1 MSEQRD
7 KIAVL
12 IGHWIEHNEGHRQS
26 YLEWRDKLADE
37 DLPQTRAALQRMA
50 DLTTEANEALQR
62 AVVELGASGA
72 TDGDTEEG
80 HTHSDDEADPH
91 GHTHSHGHRA
101 GHGHGHGGGHSHGG
115 HHSH

>member
-12 IGHWIEHNEGHRQS
+12 IDHWIEHNEGHRQS

-37 DLPQTRAALQRMA
+37 DLPETLAALQRMA
-50 DLTTEANEALQR
+50 DLTTEANEALKR
-62 AVVELGASGA
+62 AAIELEASGASGA
-72 TDGDTEEG
+72 AGGDTYGG
-80 HTHSDDEADPH
+80 HTHGHDMVDPH
-91 GHTHSHGHRA
+91 GHSHEH
-101 GHGHGHGGGHSHGG
+101 GHGHEHGGGHSHEG

>member
-12 IGHWIEHNEGHRQS
+12 IDHWIEHNEGHRQS

-37 DLPQTRAALQRMA
+37 DLPETLAALQRMA

-62 AVVELGASGA
+62 AAAELGASGA
-72 TDGDTEEG
+72 ARGGAEGD
-80 HTHSDDEADPH
+80 HTHGHDEADPH
-91 GHTHSHGHRA
+91 GHGHS
-101 GHGHGHGGGHSHGG
+101 HGHGGGHSHGSGHSHGG
-115 HHSH
+115 HHPH